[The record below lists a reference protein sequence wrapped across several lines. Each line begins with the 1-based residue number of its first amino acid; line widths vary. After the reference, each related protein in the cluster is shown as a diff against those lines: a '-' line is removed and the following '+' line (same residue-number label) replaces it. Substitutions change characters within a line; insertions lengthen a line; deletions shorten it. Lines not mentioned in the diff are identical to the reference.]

1 MQDLKNAALADAGA
15 DSGAGGLDGLLDPRD
30 LAGLP
35 EFFKT
40 DAGST
45 LSATGN
51 LSAGGGVVGGDS
63 SLFDPLSSFDLGD
76 EGQEDDGADLLATL
90 GLDRAIEQRRREQ
103 QEQRQLEER
112 EHQEQQRH
120 QRDRLEREKQEH
132 QRQLQE
138 EERVEDLLSS
148 PSGGEGKGGGG
159 VDIGDGGVLVSSRD
173 DDFGETEQSDWDRM
187 QKQFEDMHKSF
198 LQE

>member
-35 EFFKT
+35 DFFKT
-40 DAGST
+40 DASST

-51 LSAGGGVVGGDS
+51 LSAGGGVGGGDS
-63 SLFDPLSSFDLGD
+63 GLFDPLSSFDLRD
-76 EGQEDDGADLLATL
+76 EGQEDDGTDLLASL
-90 GLDRAIEQRRREQ
+90 GLDRAIDQSRREQ
-103 QEQRQLEER
+103 QEQMQLEER
-112 EHQEQQRH
+112 ERQEQQRH
-120 QRDRLEREKQEH
+120 QREQLEREKQEH

-148 PSGGEGKGGGG
+148 PSGGEGKGG
-159 VDIGDGGVLVSSRD
+159 VDIVDGGVLAGPRHD
-173 DDFGETEQSDWDRM
+173 EFGGTEQSNWDRM